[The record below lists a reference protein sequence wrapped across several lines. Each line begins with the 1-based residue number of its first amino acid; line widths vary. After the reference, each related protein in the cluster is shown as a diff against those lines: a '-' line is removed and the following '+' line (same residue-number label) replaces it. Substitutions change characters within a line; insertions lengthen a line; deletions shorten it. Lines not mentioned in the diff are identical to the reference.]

1 MRNYDLEF
9 LKRFSLVMA
18 FLMFLAVA
26 LIFAAN
32 HLGNLIPTEVSK
44 TAQEQTISR
53 VAPTGAVYAGAEG
66 EALKTATAD
75 AALARAKANV
85 AFGGTLDPKV
95 VYDGLCGACHT
106 SGSGGAPTLA
116 GGQFKARSSKGVDTL
131 IKHAIDGFT
140 GSAGV
145 MPARGGNPSVSD
157 EQIKATVEW
166 MLAQ

>member
-9 LKRFSLVMA
+9 LKRFSMVMA
-18 FLMFLAVA
+18 FLIALAVL
-26 LIFAAN
+26 LIFLSK
-32 HLGNLIPTEVSK
+32 HLSNTIPPEVLPS
-44 TAQEQTISR
+44 AQAQVENRI
-53 VAPTGAVYAGAEG
+53 APQGTVYAGAEG
-66 EALKTATAD
+66 EELKIASAD

-85 AFGGTLDPKV
+85 AFGGSLDGKV
-95 VYDGLCGACHT
+95 IYDGLCGACHT

-116 GGQFKARSSKGVDTL
+116 GGQFKARLSKGEDLL
-131 IKHAIDGFT
+131 IKHAIEGFT
-140 GSAGV
+140 GAAGV